1 MLSSYRL
8 AVPLG
13 TLLFALAG
21 CSTPLMAPQSPTIPA
36 QQGQQA
42 LASAPDCCTSLA
54 SLPYQPISA
63 QETLT
68 LDFTPQAPV
77 HDFGDGKSFFRAF
90 ELPRNNGPVAISVT
104 SPIRDGQVFAPTILI
119 LDSAFQPVRQIPSD
133 SLQVRRPTGFST
145 ARLEGQFSLTPGPD
159 AQYLVIYSSE
169 QDRRGSTSYES
180 EAKAYARV
188 RGLAEP
194 PGPDP
199 LAVHAATGTLTLEI
213 ASLTGNPG
221 LTPLTA
227 AAPPPANRPTPSGA
241 GSVAPAVAPP
251 PAPATTNEAADF
263 DYRRMIDAALKAGD
277 IELALELAD
286 RAERSGHPGTRAWLA
301 ERLQT
306 RTP

>member
-8 AVPLG
+8 AVPLS

-54 SLPYQPISA
+54 RLPYRPISA

-77 HDFGDGKSFFRAF
+77 HDFGDGKSFFQAF
-90 ELPRNNGPVAISVT
+90 ALPRNNGPVAISVT
-104 SPIRDGQVFAPTILI
+104 SPIRDGQLFAPTLLV
-119 LDSAFQPVRQIPSD
+119 LDAAFQPVRQVPSD
-133 SLQVRRPTGFST
+133 SLRVRRPTGFSS

-169 QDRRGSTSYES
+169 QDRRATTSYES

-199 LAVHAATGTLTLEI
+199 RAVHAATGTLTLEV
-213 ASLTGNPG
+213 ASLTGNTG
-221 LTPLTA
+221 LTPLTT
-227 AAPPPANRPTPSGA
+227 AAPPPAQRPAPSESQG
-241 GSVAPAVAPP
+241 VAPA
-251 PAPATTNEAADF
+251 PASATTSHNADF

-301 ERLQT
+301 ERLQA

>member
-8 AVPLG
+8 AVPLS

-21 CSTPLMAPQSPTIPA
+21 CSTPLMAPHSPTMPA

-54 SLPYQPISA
+54 SLPYRPISA

-77 HDFGDGKSFFRAF
+77 HDFGDGKSFFQAF
-90 ELPRNNGPVAISVT
+90 ALPRNNGPVAISVT
-104 SPIRDGQVFAPTILI
+104 SPIRDGQVFAPTLLV
-119 LDSAFQPVRQIPSD
+119 LDAAFQPVRQVPSD
-133 SLQVRRPTGFST
+133 SLRVRRPTGFSG
-145 ARLEGQFSLTPGPD
+145 ARLEGEFSLTPGPD
-159 AQYLVIYSSE
+159 AQYLVIYSSA
-169 QDRRGSTSYES
+169 QDRQATTSYES

-199 LAVHAATGTLTLEI
+199 RAVHAATGTLTLEI
-213 ASLTGNPG
+213 ASLTGNTG
-221 LTPLTA
+221 LTPLTT
-227 AAPPPANRPTPSGA
+227 AAPPPAQRPAPSESQG
-241 GSVAPAVAPP
+241 VAPA
-251 PAPATTNEAADF
+251 PASATTSHNADF

-301 ERLQT
+301 ERLQA